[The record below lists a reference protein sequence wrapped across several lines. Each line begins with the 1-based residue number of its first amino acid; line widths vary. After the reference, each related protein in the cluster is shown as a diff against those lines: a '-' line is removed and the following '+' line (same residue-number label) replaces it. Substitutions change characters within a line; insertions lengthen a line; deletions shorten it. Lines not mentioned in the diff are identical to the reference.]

1 MPSAR
6 VSIIVLLGVA
16 VLVVAGSALAPYDPL
31 EQDPTRMLQG
41 PGGAHWL
48 GTDYLGRDV
57 LSRLMAG
64 TRISVAGALEAVVVA
79 AAAGHPA
86 RARLGL
92 ARAATFEWVA
102 LRVTDTLMVLPFT
115 VFAIAVVGTLGN
127 GLHQSMIA
135 VGILMSPLFFRVTRA
150 VTLGLRQHA
159 VRRGGGADGRQRS
172 GGSCASTSGRRC
184 CRPSRSPRPRPSAR
198 PCC

>member
-6 VSIIVLLGVA
+6 ISIIVLLGVA

-41 PGGAHWL
+41 PGSAHWL

-64 TRISVAGALEAVVVA
+64 TRLSVVGALEAVVVA
-79 AAAGHPA
+79 RCAGHPV

-92 ARAATFEWVA
+92 
-102 LRVTDTLMVLPFT
+102 
-115 VFAIAVVGTLGN
+115 VG
-127 GLHQSMIA
+127 
-135 VGILMSPLFFRVTRA
+135 P
-150 VTLGLRQHA
+150 
-159 VRRGGGADGRQRS
+159 RRSS
-172 GGSCASTSGRRC
+172 GSRCASPT
-184 CRPSRSPRPRPSAR
+184 P
-198 PCC
+198 